1 MLSAVEMRGDLV
13 QKLANFTF
21 FFFSFLENCSAF
33 QMVRTHL
40 WLNRLVSSYAHQT
53 LWGDLFSNAL
63 PEGCIY
69 GKPV

>member
-40 WLNRLVSSYAHQT
+40 
-53 LWGDLFSNAL
+53 
-63 PEGCIY
+63 
-69 GKPV
+69 